1 MSELSPEL
9 RARAAR
15 LASLPVV
22 IGFDGFVDEMIT
34 VVLERKDLETFTPV
48 PDIKTFGGLI
58 SAAAGH
64 SSLREITVN
73 NVDPGGCA
81 VNMGDGLLGFGIPVD
96 LFATLGDP
104 LHPAFAE
111 MTGRCRS
118 VHSWGDEPGRTLAF
132 EFADGKLMFSAVRQL
147 ADFDAAHVRE
157 CLKDGAYAAACAGA
171 GLIAMT
177 NWSLYPRMTEVWRV
191 LADEVFAALPA
202 GKRIFVDL
210 VDPSSR
216 SAGDIRG
223 MLDMLPRLAKGGAKL
238 TLGVNGNEAN
248 LLCELLGLDK
258 AENAEASVA
267 EQAKRLRTALDV
279 DEVVVHWIRY
289 AAVSGPDGDASAE
302 GPFCAKPRKSTGA
315 GDRFNSGYALGL
327 LLGFSPRERLRL
339 AAASS
344 GFFVREARSASV
356 DELADF
362 LERWERGEVRE

>member
-1 MSELSPEL
+1 MSELSLEM

-15 LASLPVV
+15 LSSLPVV

-34 VVLERKDLETFTPV
+34 VVKERKDLENFTPV

-81 VNMGDGLLGFGIPVD
+81 VNMGDGLLGYGIPVD

-104 LHPAFAE
+104 VHPAFAA
-111 MTGRCRS
+111 MTERCRS
-118 VHSWGDEPGRTLAF
+118 VYSWGDEPGRTLAF
-132 EFADGKLMFSAVRQL
+132 EFTDGKLMFSAVRQL
-147 ADFDAAHVRE
+147 GDFDAAHVRG
-157 CLKDGAYAAACAGA
+157 CLKDGAYAAACKEA

-191 LADEVFAALPA
+191 LADEVFGALPS
-202 GKRIFVDL
+202 GKRIFIDL

-216 SAGDIRG
+216 SGDDIRA
-223 MLDMLPRLAKGGAKL
+223 MLETLPLLAKGGAKL

-248 LLCELLGLDK
+248 LLCGLLGLEK

-267 EQAKRLRTALDV
+267 EQAKRLRASLGI

-289 AAVSGPDGDASAE
+289 AAVSGPEGDASAE
-302 GPFCAKPRKSTGA
+302 GPFCAMPRKSTGA
-315 GDRFNSGYALGL
+315 GDRFNAGYALGL
-327 LLGFSPRERLRL
+327 LLDFPPRERLRL

-356 DELADF
+356 EELAAF
-362 LERWERGEVRE
+362 LERWERGGVKA